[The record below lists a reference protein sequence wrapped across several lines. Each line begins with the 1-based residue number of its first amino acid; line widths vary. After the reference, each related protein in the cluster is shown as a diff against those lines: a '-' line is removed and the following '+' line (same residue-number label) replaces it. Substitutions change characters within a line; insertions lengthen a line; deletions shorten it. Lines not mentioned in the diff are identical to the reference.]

1 MLFLLVALL
10 CIYDTASQ
18 CGRSGWLHVIF
29 AGVGYLVSSMLV
41 RSAIG
46 PGPDLILSWLW
57 VGAVFVAAERGL
69 VGEDRLPER
78 WQCPDCG
85 FFQPPTTPV
94 CPCGKNGLEV
104 LIQSKEKRLPAI
116 EPASDGPVVE
126 QADDDRPVWAVP
138 RRIGLILERHPVRPS
153 QQKRMSVVMLSAA
166 LAAAVF
172 LLVLFQIV
180 FITLLTSQAVSATSG
195 AFVWGNH
202 VVTRADIESF
212 RNGKPLPIRYR
223 RDWAEP
229 GLDQVV
235 EVEALAGGR
244 ARCDG
249 TLIESLD
256 MHRPGPWEAK
266 AWQLGGEVFYV
277 VFLDDSATYGD
288 LVAVVD
294 WLTVRENERIQA
306 DDTMRRYRYPPIFLG
321 TE

>member
-18 CGRSGWLHVIF
+18 CGRSGWLHVIV
-29 AGVGYLVSSMLV
+29 AGVGYLVSSLLV

-46 PGPDLILSWLW
+46 PGPDLILAWLW

-94 CPCGKNGLEV
+94 CPCGKNGLEA
-104 LIQSKEKRLPAI
+104 LAQWKEKQLPAI
-116 EPASDGPVVE
+116 EPASDHPAVDHDN
-126 QADDDRPVWAVP
+126 ADWAVWAVP
-138 RRIGLILERHPVRPS
+138 RRIGLMLERHPILPS
-153 QQKRMSVVMLSAA
+153 LHQRLSVVMLGAA
-166 LAAAVF
+166 LTAAVF
-172 LLVLFQIV
+172 LLVLFQLV
-180 FITLLTSQAVSATSG
+180 FITLLTSQKVSATSG
-195 AFVWGNH
+195 AFVWGH
-202 VVTRADIESF
+202 HLVTRADIESF
-212 RNGKPLPIRYR
+212 RNGTPLQIRYR

-229 GLDQVV
+229 GLDMVV

-256 MHRPGPWEAK
+256 RHRPGPWETESG
-266 AWQLGGEVFYV
+266 QLGGDVIYV
-277 VFLDDSATYGD
+277 VFLSESATYGD
-288 LVAVVD
+288 FVAVVD
-294 WLTVRENERIQA
+294 WLTSRENERIQA
-306 DDTMRRYRYPPIFLG
+306 DDIMRRHRYPPIFLG
-321 TE
+321 TD